1 MEITYKQQ
9 QKPAPKLEWYI
20 PRYTR
25 NSRRFLNVTLY
36 KYNNVFYVRKVSSRR
51 TNSLRPAWS
60 HHDLTVFRIIS
71 SIAAVRVEIFL
82 NHVL

>member
-9 QKPAPKLEWYI
+9 QKPSPKPEWYI

-25 NSRRFLNVTLY
+25 NSNRFLNVTLY

-51 TNSLRPAWS
+51 TNNWKMLRHQLYVGVA
-60 HHDLTVFRIIS
+60 
-71 SIAAVRVEIFL
+71 
-82 NHVL
+82 